1 MAKNVRRMTSKFR
14 ATKREPSPLVGPA
27 VSDSDTLP
35 TLPPLKLRVTALF
48 SFSFAPHRFRRLIL
62 LRTTNEHASSDKLDV
77 VRSRLKRDKRE
88 QGVSGGGS
96 VVRLGRTVEKNEKKE
111 KKKKKK
117 KKTQKK
123 KKNRAHRDHLS
134 RRPPRLHN
142 LRTGRRSRE
151 ADGREGRGGR
161 EKGTEKLVHRDEMN
175 EEETADTWSAL
186 RSR

>member
-1 MAKNVRRMTSKFR
+1 MTSKFR

-96 VVRLGRTVEKNEKKE
+96 VVRRGRTVEKTKRKKKKE
-111 KKKKKK
+111 EKEENTKKKKKIVRIVIIY
-117 KKTQKK
+117 Q
-123 KKNRAHRDHLS
+123 DV
-134 RRPPRLHN
+134 RPVY
-142 LRTGRRSRE
+142 TIYAQEDEVAKQMGRRGGE
-151 ADGREGRGGR
+151 EGRR
-161 EKGTEKLVHRDEMN
+161 EPRNSSIEM
-175 EEETADTWSAL
+175 
-186 RSR
+186 R

>member
-1 MAKNVRRMTSKFR
+1 MTSKFR
-14 ATKREPSPLVGPA
+14 ATKRESSPLIGPA

-96 VVRLGRTVEKNEKKE
+96 VVRRGRTVEKTKRK

-123 KKNRAHRDHLS
+123 KKIVRIVIIYQDV
-134 RRPPRLHN
+134 RPVY
-142 LRTGRRSRE
+142 TIYAQEDEVAKQMG
-151 ADGREGRGGR
+151 GRGGEEGRR
-161 EKGTEKLVHRDEMN
+161 EPRNSSIEM
-175 EEETADTWSAL
+175 
-186 RSR
+186 R